1 MANATKKIKMQQK
14 NKFRCYLWARMF
26 LTVWVL
32 KALGKENEM
41 KTGMEKLSTHRLRM
55 YLTGVLN

>member
-1 MANATKKIKMQQK
+1 MQLK